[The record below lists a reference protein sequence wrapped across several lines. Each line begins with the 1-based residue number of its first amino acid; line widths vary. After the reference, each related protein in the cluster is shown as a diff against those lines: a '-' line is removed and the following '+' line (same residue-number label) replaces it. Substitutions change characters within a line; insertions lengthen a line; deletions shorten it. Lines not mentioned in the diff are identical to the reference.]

1 MPINIDNLRIK
12 LINKRIINIDAL
24 TIMIIWTKFAI
35 SFKVF
40 RQILNNILFQIKS
53 IQKKDNNK
61 VVIFSNIQTN
71 LLNLLEIFDN
81 ISP

>member
-53 IQKKDNNK
+53 IQKKDNIK
-61 VVIFSNIQTN
+61 LIKKYWILF
-71 LLNLLEIFDN
+71 
-81 ISP
+81 